1 MICALIPPKVFLT
14 HKAPYFLKPY
24 GDEKDEA
31 FLLGVLSSI
40 PLDWYSRR
48 FVETNLT
55 YFILEG
61 FPIPRPERDNPL
73 WKRVVE
79 LSGRLACPDSRFSEW
94 ASKVGVDYG
103 NLEQNDKDEMIY
115 ELDAV
120 VSQLYGL
127 SEKQVIDIFETFHE
141 NWDYRL
147 RLNMF

>member
-1 MICALIPPKVFLT
+1 M
-14 HKAPYFLKPY
+14 
-24 GDEKDEA
+24 
-31 FLLGVLSSI
+31 
-40 PLDWYSRR
+40 
-48 FVETNLT
+48 
-55 YFILEG
+55 
-61 FPIPRPERDNPL
+61 
-73 WKRVVE
+73 
-79 LSGRLACPDSRFSEW
+79 SGRLACPDSRFSEW

-147 RLNMF
+147 RLNIVLKYFRMWEDRR